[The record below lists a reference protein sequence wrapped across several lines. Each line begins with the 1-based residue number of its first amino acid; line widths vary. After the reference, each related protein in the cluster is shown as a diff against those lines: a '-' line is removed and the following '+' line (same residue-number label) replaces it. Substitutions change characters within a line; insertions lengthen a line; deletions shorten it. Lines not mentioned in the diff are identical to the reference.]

1 MKQLLLKASWEKCIG
16 AMELQAGDLV
26 CTAGWGNNNQGTGER
41 VSPEGREQARE
52 MGRGGGGEG
61 TSRKGGSKQESA

>member
-1 MKQLLLKASWEKCIG
+1 MKQLLLKASWENGIG
-16 AMELQAGDLV
+16 AVELQAGDLV

-41 VSPEGREQARE
+41 VSPEEREQARE
-52 MGRGGGGEG
+52 TGRGGEG

>member
-1 MKQLLLKASWEKCIG
+1 MKQLLLKASWENGIG

-41 VSPEGREQARE
+41 VSPEERAGKRDGEKRRRRRHKQKGR
-52 MGRGGGGEG
+52 
-61 TSRKGGSKQESA
+61 K